1 MRGPAVEIHDA
12 RRRSFLIVMLVSMS
26 LIVASC
32 ASSFSISD
40 RESSDAAPA
49 PTAVEE
55 VADVDTT
62 STEADDEVATPE
74 ATEEDEEAESV
85 DEVTDEETSDRPAD
99 EPSDVELAVEEVRP
113 AVVFLSVQIQGSGPL
128 GMPEEQQGVGS
139 GVIFD
144 QEGHILTNNH
154 VIEGASLIDVV
165 LPDGRS
171 FEGTVIG
178 RSPER
183 DLALV
188 EIDTDE
194 ELPVAELGVS
204 EDLRIGQSVVA
215 IGNALGLPGGPTVTT
230 GVVSALGRTIEG
242 GMGNPPMENL
252 IQTDAAINPGN
263 SGGPLI
269 NLNGE
274 VIGVNTARI
283 QQAEGIGFAVSIDT
297 ARQFITQVVEMEP
310 QPFIG
315 ITGLNL
321 SPAIAQQFQLAVD
334 SGVLIVEVS
343 PNTPAEESDI
353 QVGDILVALN
363 GNEIATSQDLQRV
376 LEDYEPGDEVTL
388 LINRDGN
395 EIEINLVLGDSPIVR
410 E

>member
-74 ATEEDEEAESV
+74 ATEEDEDAESV

-395 EIEINLVLGDSPIVR
+395 EIEINLVLGESPIVR

>member
-1 MRGPAVEIHDA
+1 V
-12 RRRSFLIVMLVSMS
+12 RRKRVQRTVLLLTM
-26 LIVASC
+26 IVAMALAVSAC
-32 ASSFSISD
+32 STSVSTTRNDDSQAD
-40 RESSDAAPA
+40 VQ

-55 VADVDTT
+55 LADAETAAAET
-62 STEADDEVATPE
+62 NADDEADATDDAE
-74 ATEEDEEAESV
+74 ATDDAQAEITDEADVEVEEEEA
-85 DEVTDEETSDRPAD
+85 RPAD
-99 EPSDVELAVEEVRP
+99 DPSDVEIAVEEVRP
-113 AVVFLSVQIQGSGPL
+113 AVVFLAVQVRRSGAL

-144 QEGHILTNNH
+144 EEGHILTNNH
-154 VIEGASLIDVV
+154 VIEDATMIDVV
-165 LPDGRS
+165 LPDGRT
-171 FEGTVIG
+171 FEGTVMG
-178 RSPER
+178 RSTAQ

-188 EIDTDE
+188 TIDTE
-194 ELPVAELGVS
+194 EDLPTAELGVS

-230 GVVSALGRTIEG
+230 GVVSALGRTIAP

-297 ARQFITQVVEMEP
+297 ARQFIAQVVEQEP

-315 ITGLNL
+315 ITGLEL
-321 SPAIAQQFQLAVD
+321 SPAIAQQYQLPVD
-334 SGVLIVEVS
+334 RGVLIIDVS
-343 PNTPAEESDI
+343 SNTPADEAGI
-353 QVGDILVALN
+353 TPGDILLAMNGAEVQTLQQLQSALA
-363 GNEIATSQDLQRV
+363 ERD
-376 LEDYEPGDEVTL
+376 PGDEVTL
-388 LINRDGN
+388 LLNREGN
-395 EIEINLVLGDSPIVR
+395 EFEVTLTLGEAPIVQ
-410 E
+410 